1 MIGLQFLVTN
11 SETHAKMIYTLG
23 KMKRVEMPDASR
35 HQKIYRGS
43 FSKIEFTKFDGTLVA
58 KEWLYCREYFQEESS
73 GIRRMLFCHT
83 AHRCKNI
90 AAFVSQL
97 ENKLGIEEKTIIGPT
112 QRYNISWIRLS
123 PWWSSTSM
131 KRSLFTIFLRCGV
144 FYKIKDNNFEDAVF
158 SSIYTRNTRY
168 AVQRF
173 LEGNTRYTGK
183 KSGWYNQFFW
193 GGGNKANPKKLTEQD
208 VDKLLVL
215 PKMKGVYDESQNQTR
230 FI

>member
-1 MIGLQFLVTN
+1 
-11 SETHAKMIYTLG
+11 MIYILG
-23 KMKRVEMPDASR
+23 KTKRVEMPDASR
-35 HQKIYRGS
+35 HQRIYRGS
-43 FSKIEFTKFDGTLVA
+43 FSKIEYTKFDGTLVA
-58 KEWLYCREYFQEESS
+58 KEWLYCREYFQEEST

-90 AAFVSQL
+90 AAFIFQI
-97 ENKLGIEEKTIIGPT
+97 ENKLNIDEKTIIGPT

-144 FYKIKDNNFEDAVF
+144 FYKIKEDNFEDAVF
-158 SSIYTRNTRY
+158 SSIYTKNTKY

-173 LEGNTRYTGK
+173 LEGNTRYNGK

-193 GGGNKANPKKLTEQD
+193 GGGNKAKHKKLTED
-208 VDKLLVL
+208 EVNKLLVS
-215 PKMKGVYDESQNQTR
+215 PKKKDYSKNEN
-230 FI
+230 